1 MEYVNA
7 GFGSMLF
14 LSISHSRAL
23 HHNFSCA
30 FIVSISVVI
39 EHSCSC
45 SIRCC
50 LLMNFHRFEII
61 SMSLWSSYI
70 LFFSVGSKTTQF
82 NCILFI
88 FAAAEFNFHRWN
100 SRCCALFWV
109 HAILFAKK
117 QIRVEPSW
125 SKFWNREE
133 SIQLTKQLRVQK
145 NSTTSKN
152 YLWSIRW
159 WLYYY
164 LLN

>member
-82 NCILFI
+82 NWILFI

-100 SRCCALFWV
+100 SRWCALFWV
-109 HAILFAKK
+109 YAILFAKK

-145 NSTTSKN
+145 NPTTSKN

-164 LLN
+164 LLT